1 MIQPHYLRM
10 SSLFQGRLF
19 RIPDFQRMYSW
30 EKRQRRDLFDD
41 IMLAEQKDR
50 EHFLATIVCLHRGEK
65 TIGSDPFE
73 VYDVVDGQQ
82 RLTTIVTLLKAIEK
96 DLAKNNDAESK
107 GLHEWLVKQKSDT
120 ELLLQTNHDNAD
132 LFGEYLR
139 TGKAPAE
146 SHIATDGDRRLKEAI
161 NHCEDF
167 VNEWKGRGKKT
178 EELLALIKRKLTVV
192 FYAFEDEASVYN
204 VFEVLNSRGIPVD
217 WLDKTKSMLMGVA
230 YERYDA
236 SIRDEKISNL
246 KEIWGDVYRELA
258 KEAVP
263 GHEIVRF
270 AATLKDP
277 TVYSK
282 PLSASDA
289 FDILKLLAE
298 EHDGAE
304 REISALIRNIVK
316 ATVQFYK
323 NPRLTAV
330 TSIAHA
336 RLLAVSIEL
345 SKVLDRKQKNDLLE
359 TWERISFFLFGL
371 HRKDART
378 AVGHFTRAAQ
388 RVFLEKLKAV
398 SEIRKELRAITK
410 GYSVDT
416 AVEELRAGR
425 DAYTSWVEELRY
437 LLFKY
442 EEYLSRQAGE
452 NIPEEVW
459 AKIWHSSAT
468 QSIEHIMPQEPGT
481 PWSGK
486 LGQGQSADKHV
497 HRLGNLI
504 LLPPGLNS
512 TLSNK
517 SFAQKKK
524 EYRKQPLLHVR
535 EVAEYTDWT
544 RKKIEERENH
554 LLEWI
559 KQTWTF
565 DGS

>member
-1 MIQPHYLRM
+1 MIQPHYLRI

-96 DLAKNNDAESK
+96 DLARNNDAESK
-107 GLHEWLVKQKSDT
+107 GLQEWLVKQKSDT

-146 SHIATDGDRRLKEAI
+146 SHIATDGDRRLQEAI
-161 NHCEDF
+161 NECEQF
-167 VNEWKGRGKKT
+167 VSEWKGLGKNS
-178 EELLALIKRKLTVV
+178 EDLLALIKRKLTVV

-230 YERYDA
+230 YERYDP
-236 SIRDEKISNL
+236 SIREEKIRNL

-263 GHEIVRF
+263 GHEVVRF

-277 TVYSK
+277 TIHSK

-289 FDILKLLAE
+289 FDQLKVEAE
-298 EHDGAE
+298 RHQGAE
-304 REISALIRNIVK
+304 RDVSALIRDVVK
-316 ATVQFYK
+316 ATVSLYDD
-323 NPRLTAV
+323 PRLAAV
-330 TSIAHA
+330 TTIAHA
-336 RLLAVSIEL
+336 RLLAVAIEL
-345 SKVLDRKQKNDLLE
+345 SQAFTESEKRALLSE
-359 TWERISFFLFGL
+359 WERVSFFLFGL

-378 AVGHFTRAAQ
+378 AVGDFTRTAQ
-388 RVFLEKLKAV
+388 QVFLRQLTTVPHVKAAFDEITDGYTIETAIEELKA
-398 SEIRKELRAITK
+398 S
-410 GYSVDT
+410 
-416 AVEELRAGR
+416 R
-425 DAYTSWVEELRY
+425 DSYTSWSEELRY
-437 LLFKY
+437 LLYKY
-442 EEYLSRQAGE
+442 EQHLCVQNGE
-452 NIPEEVW
+452 ELDEATW
-459 AKIWHSSAT
+459 AKIWSRSPT
-468 QSIEHIMPQEPGT
+468 KSVEHILPQDPGDE
-481 PWSGK
+481 WKGK
-486 LGQGQSADKHV
+486 LGHGQRADRHV
-497 HRLGNLI
+497 HRLGNLA
-504 LLPPGLNS
+504 LLPPGVNS
-512 TLSNK
+512 HLSNK
-517 SFAQKKK
+517 GFKEKRL
-524 EYRKQPLLHVR
+524 EYRNQPLRHVR
-535 EVAEYTDWT
+535 EVAQYRDWST
-544 RKKIEERENH
+544 SKITEREEA
-554 LLEWI
+554 LFEWI
-559 KQTWTF
+559 RKEW
-565 DGS
+565 G